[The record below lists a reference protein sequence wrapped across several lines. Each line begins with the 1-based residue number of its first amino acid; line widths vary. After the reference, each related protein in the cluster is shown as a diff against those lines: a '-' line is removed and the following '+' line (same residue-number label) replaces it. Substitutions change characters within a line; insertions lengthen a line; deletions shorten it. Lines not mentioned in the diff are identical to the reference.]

1 MVGNTLYYMKKRKQ
15 NIPIYCIMDTVCN
28 GIGQEA
34 AIYCIINT
42 VWFYRNGNDMTG
54 CRKIYLDS

>member
-34 AIYCIINT
+34 EILFCPDVI
-42 VWFYRNGNDMTG
+42 DMDD
-54 CRKIYLDS
+54 CLWQ